1 MNLSAN
7 FTLKELTKSDT
18 ATRLGLD
25 NTPDDEALENL
36 KTLCEKVLQPVRE
49 HFDKSVTVNS
59 AYRSPESN
67 AAVNGS
73 KSSDHCKGMAA
84 DIEIVGVANADLA
97 QWIMDNLDYTQLIL
111 EFYTQGIRDSG
122 WVHVSYDPN
131 NLKKQEMTAVKVAG
145 KTQYLNGLQA
155 LLGACR
161 SVWGQGVHR

>member
-25 NTPDDEALENL
+25 NNPDDEALENL
-36 KTLCEKVLQPVRE
+36 KTLCEMVLQPVRD
-49 HFDKSVTVNS
+49 HFGKSVTVNS
-59 AYRSPESN
+59 GYRSPESN
-67 AAVNGS
+67 AAVGGS
-73 KSSDHCKGMAA
+73 KTSDHCKGQAC
-84 DIEIVGVANADLA
+84 DLEIDGIPNPELA

-111 EFYTQGIRDSG
+111 EFYTQGQPNSG

-131 NLKKQEMTAVKVAG
+131 NLKKQELTAVKVAG

-155 LLGACR
+155 
-161 SVWGQGVHR
+161 

>member
-36 KTLCEKVLQPVRE
+36 KTLCEMVLQPVRE
-49 HFDKSVTVNS
+49 HFGKSVTVNS
-59 AYRSPESN
+59 GYRSPESN
-67 AAVNGS
+67 AAVGGS
-73 KSSDHCKGMAA
+73 KTSDHCKGQAA
-84 DIEIVGVANADLA
+84 DIEIDGLPNPELA

-111 EFYTQGIRDSG
+111 EFYTQGQPNSG

-131 NLKKQEMTAVKVAG
+131 NLKKQELTAVKVAG
-145 KTQYLNGLQA
+145 KIQYLNGLQA
-155 LLGACR
+155 
-161 SVWGQGVHR
+161 

>member
-25 NTPDDEALENL
+25 NTPDEQALENL

-49 HFDKSVTVNS
+49 HFDKSVSVNS

-67 AAVNGS
+67 AAVGGS
-73 KSSDHCKGMAA
+73 KTSDHCKGMAA

-97 QWIMDNLDYTQLIL
+97 QWIMDNLEYTQLIL
-111 EFYTQGIRDSG
+111 EFYTPGIPDSG

-131 NLKKQEMTAVKVAG
+131 NLKKQELTATKVAG
-145 KTQYLNGLQA
+145 KTTYLNGLVA
-155 LLGACR
+155 
-161 SVWGQGVHR
+161 